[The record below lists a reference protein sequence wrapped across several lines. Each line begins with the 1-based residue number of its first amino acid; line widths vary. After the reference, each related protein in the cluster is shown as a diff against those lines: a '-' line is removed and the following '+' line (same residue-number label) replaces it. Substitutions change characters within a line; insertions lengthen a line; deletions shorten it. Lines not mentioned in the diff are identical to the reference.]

1 MATKNNRRTLITK
14 KILKESLMELMQE
27 KPISKITIKEICDL
41 SEMSRST
48 FYLHYQD
55 QFELLTDIKNEV
67 MENTEKALGSYDGD
81 LNTIEGI
88 ENFLEYVKANKET
101 FGILLCQQDT
111 EDFQSMILKR
121 IENNVRLSL
130 PEIIDPQKTD
140 YVFTF
145 VMHGSLNV
153 LRVWIQNGFETPTNE
168 MAELIYTL
176 CNNIAR

>member
-1 MATKNNRRTLITK
+1 
-14 KILKESLMELMQE
+14 
-27 KPISKITIKEICDL
+27 
-41 SEMSRST
+41 
-48 FYLHYQD
+48 
-55 QFELLTDIKNEV
+55 
-67 MENTEKALGSYDGD
+67 
-81 LNTIEGI
+81 
-88 ENFLEYVKANKET
+88 
-101 FGILLCQQDT
+101 
-111 EDFQSMILKR
+111 MILKR

-153 LRVWIQNGFETPTNE
+153 LRVWIQNGFETPTHE